1 MKDKIEVINEI
12 GAFRARLSSIKTKES
27 KGKTATWLE
36 FKHEDGRVCATRLGS
51 PMQSWDHY
59 TLAEIVAALK
69 REPVNGSAFK
79 GKNDMS
85 LLTATEKYIGEELII
100 YVRPI
105 KYDGGVFWTVKQA
118 DSIEFWPKN
127 KKNKENKENKEK
139 RDERQETSNDNS
151 DPFGASAGS
160 DDIPF

>member
-12 GAFRARLSSIKTKES
+12 GAFRAKLSSIKTKES

-118 DSIEFWPKN
+118 DSIEFWPKTR
-127 KKNKENKENKEK
+127 EK
-139 RDERQETSNDNS
+139 TDERQERSNDNS